1 MENMLFVTYNLSMGL
16 DTLLT
21 QFFLTPGVRLS
32 AGCGITTAL
41 TNTAVVTCTG
51 PSTTAPGNIPAGGI
65 NWATWVTKEGAGEPE
80 RGGETMGWGW
90 GCLEGRRE
98 LG

>member
-1 MENMLFVTYNLSMGL
+1 MLFVTYNLSMGL
-16 DTLLT
+16 DTFTHAILLNPRSKAVCWVWHNHCT
-21 QFFLTPGVRLS
+21 HEYS
-32 AGCGITTAL
+32 CGHLHRAK
-41 TNTAVVTCTG
+41 A
-51 PSTTAPGNIPAGGI
+51 TAPGNIPAGSI
-65 NWATWVTKEGAGEPE
+65 NWATWVTKERAGEPE